1 MCHVDKNSVSNNVV
15 DLMNTFANPLF
26 FDLFSEWVKVLYV
39 FGRFLCIQFFLRKC
53 GSLVFVMHF

>member
-39 FGRFLCIQFFLRKC
+39 FGRFLCIQFFFKKVR
-53 GSLVFVMHF
+53 